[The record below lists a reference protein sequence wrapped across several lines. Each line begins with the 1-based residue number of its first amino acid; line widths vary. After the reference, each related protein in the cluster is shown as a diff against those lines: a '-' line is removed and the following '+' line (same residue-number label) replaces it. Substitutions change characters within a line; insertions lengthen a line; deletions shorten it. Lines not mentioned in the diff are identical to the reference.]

1 MIRPWTLVVVVGLVG
16 CTPAPPADTAK
27 GRCQQQI
34 DSDPAVKAVMVEG
47 VSRGM
52 DVVWQAELGRARL
65 KSFNDCMVAAG
76 AAPPGGVEPVD
87 KARYGL
93 GWY

>member
-1 MIRPWTLVVVVGLVG
+1 MIRLSTLLVVVGLVG
-16 CTPAPPADTAK
+16 CAPAPPADTVK

-34 DSDPAVKAVMVEG
+34 DSDPAVKAIMVRG
-47 VSRGM
+47 VSVGM
-52 DVVWQAELGRARL
+52 TPPWQAELARARF

-87 KARYGL
+87 RARYGA

>member
-1 MIRPWTLVVVVGLVG
+1 MIRVVGLAVVAGLVG
-16 CTPAPPADTAK
+16 CAPPPPAGTVQ
-27 GRCQQQI
+27 GRCQQQVEY
-34 DSDPAVKAVMVEG
+34 DPAVQAVVVQG

-52 DVVWQAELGRARL
+52 DVTWQAQLSRARL
-65 KSFNDCMVAAG
+65 KSYNDCMIAAG

-87 KARYGL
+87 RARYGT

>member
-1 MIRPWTLVVVVGLVG
+1 MRRVVGLALVVGLVG
-16 CTPAPPADTAK
+16 CSPAPPADTAR

-34 DSDPAVKAVMVEG
+34 DSDPAVKAVMVQG

-52 DVVWQAELGRARL
+52 MPDWQAELARARL
-65 KSFNDCMVAAG
+65 TSFNNCMVAAG

-87 KARYGL
+87 RARYGA
-93 GWY
+93 GWF